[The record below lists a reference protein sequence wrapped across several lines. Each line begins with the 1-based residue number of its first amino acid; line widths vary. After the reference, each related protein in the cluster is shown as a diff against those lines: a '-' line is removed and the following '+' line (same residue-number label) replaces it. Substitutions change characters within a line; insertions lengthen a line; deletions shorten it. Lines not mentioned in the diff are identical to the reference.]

1 MKRREFITLLAGV
14 AAARPMVARAQ
25 QPAMPVVG
33 FLSSASARPFT
44 QFVMAFSEGLKELGY
59 VDGQNVAVE
68 YRWAEDRYD
77 RLPVLAAELVRHPVA
92 VIVASGGP
100 VSALA
105 AKGATTTIPIVFTA
119 VSDPIGSGLVE
130 SMNRP
135 GGNATG
141 VAALTIELD
150 AKRLELLREIAPAA
164 ASIAALVNPHRPDV
178 QTQLTG
184 MQAAAQSVGLNLLI
198 VKAGDER
205 ELDASFEMKGQQKFD
220 SLLVG
225 ADPFFNNRRE
235 QLLALLARHGKP
247 AIFAQRE
254 FVLAGGL
261 ASYGTSLSDAYRQ
274 AGVYAGRILRGEK
287 PSNLPV
293 VQPVKFET
301 AINLKTARAL
311 GLDVPPALVARAD
324 EVIE

>member
-1 MKRREFITLLAGV
+1 
-14 AAARPMVARAQ
+14 
-25 QPAMPVVG
+25 
-33 FLSSASARPFT
+33 
-44 QFVMAFSEGLKELGY
+44 
-59 VDGQNVAVE
+59 
-68 YRWAEDRYD
+68 
-77 RLPVLAAELVRHPVA
+77 LVRQQVA
-92 VIVASGGP
+92 VIIASGGP

-105 AKGATTTIPIVFTA
+105 AKAATATIPIVFTA

-164 ASIAALVNPHRPDV
+164 ASIAALVNPYRPDV

-205 ELDASFEMKGQQKFD
+205 ELDASFELKSQQKFD
-220 SLLVG
+220 ALLVG
-225 ADPFFNNRRE
+225 ADPLFNNRRE
-235 QLLALLARHGKP
+235 QLLTLLARHRKP

-311 GLDVPPALVARAD
+311 GLDVSPALVARAD

>member
-1 MKRREFITLLAGV
+1 MIRREFIAGLAGS
-14 AAARPMVARAQ
+14 AAWPVVARAQ
-25 QPAMPVVG
+25 QSTMPLIG
-33 FLSSASARPFT
+33 FLTSASARPFT
-44 QFVMAFSEGLKELGY
+44 QVVMAFSEGLKELGY

-77 RLPVLAAELVRHPVA
+77 MLPVLAAELVRHQVA

-105 AKGATTTIPIVFTA
+105 AKGATATIPIVFTA

-164 ASIAALVNPHRPDV
+164 ASIAALVNPYRPDV

-184 MQAAAQSVGLNLLI
+184 IQAAAQSVGLNLLI

-205 ELDASFEMKGQQKFD
+205 ELDASFEMNGQQKFD
-220 SLLVG
+220 ALLVG

-235 QLLALLARHGKP
+235 QLLTLLARHGKP

-287 PSNLPV
+287 PANLPV